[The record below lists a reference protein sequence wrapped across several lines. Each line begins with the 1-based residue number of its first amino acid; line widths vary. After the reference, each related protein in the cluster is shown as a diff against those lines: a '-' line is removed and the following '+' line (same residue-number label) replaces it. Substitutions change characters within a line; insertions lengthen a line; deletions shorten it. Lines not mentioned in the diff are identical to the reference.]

1 MKKEIAF
8 LSHQCV
14 VLNKRIKRKERY
26 RSHLYCIQANY
37 RLRASSSYNKAK
49 LVNISREL
57 CGLNNK
63 IESLHRILHGVE
75 IRLGMLSY
83 CAYKSNKRL
92 RKIRR
97 LEANKNK
104 NK

>member
-8 LSHQCV
+8 LTRQCV
-14 VLNKRIKRKERY
+14 ILKKRIKRKERC

-37 RLRASSSYNKAK
+37 RLRASPYNRLK

-75 IRLGMLSY
+75 IRLGYLSY